1 MTSTPQPATSQY
13 IFSQWIAQL
22 KQNRSVESAIE
33 FFIKTA
39 PVPILYFKHLPLDS
53 WLVLEH
59 IKKTETA
66 KAHLNQHSICLRL
79 YESDPSFHPMQLYTP
94 EKIPLVHQT
103 IIQQLEHTNYQCY
116 PLVFNN
122 NVTGFFA
129 CLSNTTTLSD
139 RFFILDYYIKNFLWT
154 HKWEN
159 ESQIDEVT
167 GCLNQKSFLQTL
179 FREVSRARRLLLPV
193 SLIILQADQLQLL
206 ESSYGTYQVDLF
218 MKALSK
224 SILRDIRSYDTVG
237 MLSNNQLAI
246 ILPHTS
252 ERGAGMKAEKIRWT
266 VQSSDFSKV
275 FPTHDRLSVSLGLVE
290 YPRTGRSAD
299 SMLRYALKA
308 LTFAARKCGGNI
320 IAVASPASG
329 FKPDFYVPDSRHH
342 LIRDLT

>member
-1 MTSTPQPATSQY
+1 MTPTQQPTTSQST
-13 IFSQWIAQL
+13 FSQWISRL
-22 KQNRSVESAIE
+22 KQNHSVESAIE

-39 PVPILYFKHLPLDS
+39 PTPILYFKHLPTKA
-53 WLVLEH
+53 WLILEH
-59 IKKTETA
+59 VKKTKTA
-66 KAHLNQHSICLRL
+66 KAHLNQNVVCLRL
-79 YESDPSFHPMQLYTP
+79 YESDSSFHPAKLYNP

-103 IIQQLEHTNYQCY
+103 IIQQFGQTNYQCY

-122 NVTGFFA
+122 NVIGFFVYV
-129 CLSNTTTLSD
+129 SNTAILSD
-139 RFFILDYYIKNFLWT
+139 YFFTLDYYIKNFLWT
-154 HKWEN
+154 QKWEN
-159 ESQIDEVT
+159 ENLIDEIT
-167 GCLNQKSFLQTL
+167 GCLNQQSFLKTL
-179 FREVSRARRLLLPV
+179 FIEVSRARRLLLPV
-193 SLIILQADQLQLL
+193 SLIVLQVDQLSLL
-206 ESSYGTYQVDLF
+206 ESAYDNYQINLF
-218 MKALSK
+218 IKALSK

-237 MLSNNQLAI
+237 VLSNNQLAI

-252 ERGAGMKAEKIRWT
+252 ERGAGMKAEKIRWI

-308 LTFAARKCGGNI
+308 LDFAANKCGGNI
-320 IAVASPASG
+320 TAVASPATG